1 MTLLAINSII
11 NVKTAFSNPI
21 TNAKGVTT
29 MVSITNNED
38 ETGHPRYLFIIIAI
52 ISVPAV
58 VPFPKI
64 TSPKAIPT
72 NTPAATEATTRFSGT
87 NTGHS

>member
-38 ETGHPRYLFIIIAI
+38 ETGHPRYLKLDLIMQDQYLAYR
-52 ISVPAV
+52 
-58 VPFPKI
+58 
-64 TSPKAIPT
+64 T
-72 NTPAATEATTRFSGT
+72 
-87 NTGHS
+87 

>member
-1 MTLLAINSII
+1 M
-11 NVKTAFSNPI
+11 K
-21 TNAKGVTT
+21 
-29 MVSITNNED
+29 SITNNED

-72 NTPAATEATTRFSGT
+72 NTPAANRGYY
-87 NTGHS
+87 